1 MVAKSLSAQAMVTGG
16 LLALTGVGL
25 GLGAVSWWGLDQ
37 VTDDVGTLT
46 ENIVPSMV
54 MLGDLYSDIGELGIL
69 VGEHVLA
76 SDAQQMREIDSLLT
90 KEVEEIS
97 QGLKAYEPMLADD
110 KERAL
115 FDEVLKQFEATK
127 AVVDRLREK
136 SFKGDTAA
144 ATVIFNKEFSKSID
158 VLTNAVEAQLVYNN
172 DGLAAAA
179 KAEAVESKE
188 QARLAIIGGVL
199 LVIAAGGGL
208 LVMVRRRV
216 LAPIKTLTQQMGELA
231 GGNTTLVVANT
242 QKGDEIG
249 SMARALD
256 GFRISAVER
265 IQMEADA
272 KAKDAADRKREQE
285 EAAQREAEAKLVHD
299 SLGSGMAALVAGDF
313 NYRIKQQLPGSADQ
327 LRIDFN
333 KTVQLLSDAEK
344 AKQEQAAREAQLAR
358 EEEARKQREM
368 EALEA
373 QQAEQRIVV
382 NSLTD
387 GLSALAQGDL
397 THRVT
402 AQFPEAYEQLRND
415 FNLAV
420 DKLEDALR
428 SINNNASG
436 IRGGAGEVSQAA
448 DDLSRRTE
456 QQAATLEETAA
467 ALDEI
472 TVTVRKSAEGANRAN
487 EAVGVAKADAEKGG
501 VVMRDAMIAMS
512 EIEKSSREI
521 SQIIGVIDEIAF
533 QTNLLALNAGV
544 EAARAGDAGRGFAVV
559 ASEVRSLAQRSSD
572 AAKEIKSL
580 ISSSSSQVKS
590 GVQLVTEA
598 GQALN
603 QIMEQVQDI
612 NALVS
617 DISASAQEQSSA
629 LSQVN
634 IAVNQMDQA
643 TQQNAA
649 MVEQSTAAS
658 HALNSEAAELARL
671 VERFRISAG
680 ESRAAHARTPAFAS
694 KAPPALERLASIQK
708 SLQERTPVQK
718 SSSTPAARPA
728 LKPLLQE
735 DDWESF

>member
-1 MVAKSLSAQAMVTGG
+1 
-16 LLALTGVGL
+16 
-25 GLGAVSWWGLDQ
+25 
-37 VTDDVGTLT
+37 
-46 ENIVPSMV
+46 
-54 MLGDLYSDIGELGIL
+54 
-69 VGEHVLA
+69 
-76 SDAQQMREIDSLLT
+76 
-90 KEVEEIS
+90 
-97 QGLKAYEPMLADD
+97 
-110 KERAL
+110 
-115 FDEVLKQFEATK
+115 
-127 AVVDRLREK
+127 
-136 SFKGDTAA
+136 
-144 ATVIFNKEFSKSID
+144 
-158 VLTNAVEAQLVYNN
+158 
-172 DGLAAAA
+172 
-179 KAEAVESKE
+179 
-188 QARLAIIGGVL
+188 
-199 LVIAAGGGL
+199 
-208 LVMVRRRV
+208 V
-216 LAPIKTLTQQMGELA
+216 LAPIKTLTEQMGELA
-231 GGNTTLVVANT
+231 GGNTTLKVANAER
-242 QKGDEIG
+242 GDEIG

-272 KAKDAADRKREQE
+272 KAKDLADRKREQE
-285 EAAQREAEAKLVHD
+285 EAAVREAEAKLVHD
-299 SLGSGMAALVAGDF
+299 SLGSGMSALVQGDF
-313 NYRIKQQLPGSADQ
+313 NYRIKQALPGAADQ

-333 KTVQLLSDAEK
+333 KTVQLLSEAEK
-344 AKQEQAAREAQLAR
+344 AKQEQAARDAERAR
-358 EEEARKQREM
+358 EDEERKKRELQ
-368 EALEA
+368 ALEA
-373 QQAEQRIVV
+373 QQAEQRVV
-382 NSLTD
+382 VSNLTD

-397 THRVT
+397 TYRVV
-402 AQFPEAYEQLRND
+402 AEFPAAYAELRNN
-415 FNLAV
+415 FNGAV

-428 SINNNASG
+428 SINSNASG

-472 TVTVRKSAEGANRAN
+472 TVTVRKAAEGSARAN
-487 EAVGVAKADAEKGG
+487 QAVGAVKADAEKGG
-501 VVMRDAMIAMS
+501 VVMRDAMTAMS

-521 SQIIGVIDEIAF
+521 SQIIGVIDEISF

-559 ASEVRSLAQRSSD
+559 ASEVRALAQRSSD

-580 ISSSSSQVKS
+580 ISSSSNQVKS

-603 QIMEQVQDI
+603 QIMGQVQDI

-649 MVEQSTAAS
+649 MVEESTAAS
-658 HALNSEAAELARL
+658 HALNSEASELARL

-680 ESRAAHARTPAFAS
+680 ESRGAQVRAPVAAP

-708 SLQERTPVQK
+708 SLAERTPIQK
-718 SSSTPAARPA
+718 SSSTPTARPA

>member
-1 MVAKSLSAQAMVTGG
+1 MVAKSLSAQAMITGG

-37 VTDDVGTLT
+37 VGDDLT
-46 ENIVPSMV
+46 RATEVTVPKV
-54 MLGDLYSDIGELGIL
+54 NALGDLNGL
-69 VGEHVLA
+69 VGDLGLIAGQHVLA
-76 SDAQQMREIDSLLT
+76 QTIEDTREHDAALTAKMEAVEKALQEYSSVIDNDAERVL
-90 KEVEEIS
+90 
-97 QGLKAYEPMLADD
+97 YEA
-110 KERAL
+110 AL
-115 FDEVLKQFEATK
+115 SKFEVLKKSEARLRTLSLRLDTK
-127 AVVDRLREK
+127 AA
-136 SFKGDTAA
+136 TAE
-144 ATVIFNKEFSKSID
+144 FNNGFSPALLDLSSAID
-158 VLTNAVEAQLVYNN
+158 AEIA
-172 DGLAAAA
+172 DA
-179 KAEAVESKE
+179 KADAVTSKE
-188 QARLAIIGGVL
+188 EGEASINQSRLAIIGGVL
-199 LVIAAGGGL
+199 LVIAAGGAL
-208 LVMVRRRV
+208 LVLVRRRV
-216 LAPIKTLTQQMGELA
+216 LAPIKTLTEQMGELA
-231 GGNTTLVVANT
+231 GGKTNLVVANT
-242 QKGDEIG
+242 EKGDEIG

-256 GFRISAVER
+256 GFRLSAIER

-285 EAAQREAEAKLVHD
+285 EAAVREAEAKLVHD
-299 SLGSGMAALVAGDF
+299 SLGSGMSALVAGDF
-313 NYRIKQQLPGSADQ
+313 NYRIKQALPGAADQ

-333 KTVQLLSDAEK
+333 KTVQLLSEAEK
-344 AKQEQAAREAQLAR
+344 AKQEQAARDAERAR
-358 EEEARKQREM
+358 EDEERKKREL

-373 QQAEQRIVV
+373 QQAEQRVV
-382 NSLTD
+382 VSNLTD

-397 THRVT
+397 TYRVV
-402 AQFPEAYEQLRND
+402 AEFPAAYVELRNN
-415 FNLAV
+415 FNGAV

-487 EAVGVAKADAEKGG
+487 AAVGSAKADAEKGG
-501 VVMRDAMIAMS
+501 VVMRDAMTAMA

-521 SQIIGVIDEIAF
+521 SQIIGVIDEISF

-559 ASEVRSLAQRSSD
+559 ASEVRALAQRSSD

-580 ISSSSSQVKS
+580 ISSSSNQVKS

-603 QIMEQVQDI
+603 QIMSQVQDI

-658 HALNSEAAELARL
+658 HALNSEASELARL

-680 ESRAAHARTPAFAS
+680 ESRAMQARTRVSAP

-708 SLQERTPVQK
+708 SLAERSPIQK
-718 SSSTPAARPA
+718 SSSTSAARPA